1 MDLKPNL
8 IEPGTK
14 YFLRNTLTQC
24 KIFRDK
30 HINFAYNVGLVLLF
44 LIILGVI
51 LYARYKGNISPEEKR
66 KKMRK
71 EKEYIFSKLTQY
83 NDFKQ
88 KQSNN
93 LITNLPQPDWSNN
106 PESLILNR
114 KIY

>member
-14 YFLRNTLTQC
+14 FFLRNTLTQC
-24 KIFRDK
+24 KNFRDK
-30 HINFAYNVGLVLLF
+30 YINLLYNILLILMF
-44 LIILGVI
+44 FIILVVI
-51 LYARYKGNISPEEKR
+51 LYTRFKGNISPEEKQ
-66 KKMRK
+66 KKIRK
-71 EKEYIFSKLTQY
+71 EKEYIYSKLRQY

-93 LITNLPQPDWSNN
+93 LITNLPESDWSNN